1 MKKHNKPLLFT
12 LIFSLNYLFL
22 ANPVSANEQ
31 IKLVL
36 QITVDG
42 FRGDL
47 LTRYKHHYGAHG
59 FRYLLDHGIY
69 YANAHYSHANT
80 EGVVGHATL
89 ASGSYPADHGMIA
102 NAWLDPDTGKQVNN
116 IEDANAPLLAVTKL
130 IPDNESVRSA
140 ATQEQITGR
149 SPRAML
155 ATTFSDQLF
164 INTAGRSR
172 VFAVSNKDYAAVLM
186 AGHMGKA
193 FWFSPASASM
203 VSSTYY
209 YDSYPEWVAQWNAQ
223 KLPNSYANTSWD
235 LSNNREEYLFSEQ
248 DDRPYEIDLN
258 GFSRTFPHPYGDLDS
273 PHFNALLTAGP
284 AGDKLVA
291 NFAKQLIA
299 SETLGSRIPTDYLSV
314 SFSSL
319 DAVNHLFGPSSL
331 ESEDII
337 AHLDKTIAD
346 LLQFVDKQIGLE
358 NTLIVLSADHGM
370 PEAAEYITELGFPAG
385 RLSSSD
391 IAASANA
398 TGKKEFGIDGI
409 VKAFIRPFMYL
420 DHDKIKLTK
429 LSLKNVETRIAKALN
444 DLEGI
449 GFSVSS
455 SGLSALADNPVALQI
470 KRNFHAQRAGDIY
483 IAQSPYWLI
492 QETDKDAIMN
502 GSPWSYD
509 TYVPILFAGANLK
522 AQRIDRRVDPVDIA
536 ATLSTLM
543 SITPPSNA
551 RGSVLEEV
559 ANQRP

>member
-1 MKKHNKPLLFT
+1 MKKRNTPLLLT
-12 LIFSLNYLFL
+12 LIFSLNCLFL
-22 ANPVSANEQ
+22 ANPASANEQ

-59 FRYLLDHGIY
+59 FRYLLDHGVY

-80 EGVVGHATL
+80 DSVAGHASL
-89 ASGSYPADHGMIA
+89 ASGAYPADHGMIA

-116 IEDANAPLLAVTKL
+116 IEDANAPLLAVTNL
-130 IPDNESVRSA
+130 IPANEAVGS
-140 ATQEQITGR
+140 TTGQERITGR

-172 VFAVSNKDYAAVLM
+172 VFAVSIKDYAAILM

-193 FWFSPASASM
+193 FWFSDSSANM

-209 YDSYPEWVAQWNAQ
+209 YDTYPEWVSQWNAQ
-223 KLPNSYANTSWD
+223 TLPNSYAKTSWE

-273 PHFNALLTAGP
+273 PFFNTLLTAGP

-291 NFAKQLIA
+291 DFAKQLIA
-299 SETLGSRIPTDYLSV
+299 NETLGSRIPTDYLSV

-358 NTLIVLSADHGM
+358 NTLIVLAADHGM

-385 RLSSSD
+385 RISSAE
-391 IAASANA
+391 ITASANA
-398 TGKKEFGIDGI
+398 TGKKEFGIDGV

-429 LSLKNVETRIAKALN
+429 LTLKNVETRIAKALS
-444 DLEGI
+444 DLQGI

-470 KRNFHAQRAGDIY
+470 KRNFNAKRSGDIY
-483 IAQSPYWLI
+483 IAQAPYWLI
-492 QETDKDAIMN
+492 QETDKDAVMN

-543 SITPPSNA
+543 SVTPPSNA
-551 RGSVLEEV
+551 RGKVLEEV
-559 ANQRP
+559 TNQLP

>member
-1 MKKHNKPLLFT
+1 MKKRNNPLLFT
-12 LIFSLNYLFL
+12 LIFSLNSFFL
-22 ANPVSANEQ
+22 ANPVSADEQ

-47 LTRYKHHYGAHG
+47 LTRYKHHYGVHG
-59 FRYLLDHGIY
+59 FRYLLDHGVY

-80 EGVVGHATL
+80 DSVVGHATL

-102 NAWLDPDTGKQVNN
+102 NVWLDPDTGKQVNN
-116 IEDANAPLLAVTKL
+116 IEDANAPLLAVTNL
-130 IPDNESVRSA
+130 IPDNELVTATA
-140 ATQEQITGR
+140 AQQRISGR
-149 SPRAML
+149 SPRALL

-172 VFAVSNKDYAAVLM
+172 VFAVSIKDYAAILM

-193 FWFSPASASM
+193 FWFSPVSANM
-203 VSSTYY
+203 LSSTYY
-209 YDSYPEWVAQWNAQ
+209 YDAYPEWVSQWNAQ
-223 KLPNSYANTSWD
+223 KLSNGYAKTSWE

-273 PHFNALLTAGP
+273 PLFNTLLTAGP

-291 NFAKQLIA
+291 DFAKKLIA
-299 SETLGSRIPTDYLSV
+299 NETLGSRIPTDYLSV

-319 DAVNHLFGPSSL
+319 DTVNHLFGPSSL

-337 AHLDKTIAD
+337 AHLDKTLAD
-346 LLQFVDKQIGLE
+346 LLQFIDKQIGME

-385 RLSSSD
+385 RISSSE
-391 IAASANA
+391 IAVLANA
-398 TGKKEFGIDGI
+398 TGKKEFGIDGV

-420 DHDKIKLTK
+420 DHEKIKLTQ
-429 LSLKNVETRIAKALN
+429 LTLKNVETRIAKALN

-449 GFSVSS
+449 GFSVSR
-455 SGLSALADNPVALQI
+455 SGLSALADNPVVQQI

-483 IAQSPYWLI
+483 LAQAPYWLL
-492 QETDKDAIMN
+492 QETDRDAVMN

-543 SITPPSNA
+543 SVTPPSNA